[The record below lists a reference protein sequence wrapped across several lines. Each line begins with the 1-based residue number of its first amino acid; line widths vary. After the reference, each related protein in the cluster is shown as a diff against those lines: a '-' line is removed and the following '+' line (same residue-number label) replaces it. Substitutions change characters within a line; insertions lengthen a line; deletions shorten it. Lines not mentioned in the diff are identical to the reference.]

1 MTILIEKILELYRNE
16 TIVMFQLNLI
26 VSLLVYLIISILE
39 DKKNHIAKQLN
50 KKIKVMR
57 KSKGFKFEL
66 DLENGTFSSIAHK
79 VEQKMEKK
87 LENANV
93 NFTAKEFSF
102 FFVVGI
108 LVSAGVGF
116 LFFPNMFYNI
126 FNLLTGNL
134 ASSLIS
140 RVASTIAFGFAGMT
154 VPFIILKFKISK
166 RKKDLSDQLI
176 DFIMSLA
183 DGLKSASTT
192 QDAIREVSK
201 EMADPLASEL
211 KKVVGELEY
220 AIPFEEAM
228 ENLKRRIDL
237 PEYSLVISAMQI
249 QSRTGSHLEK
259 MLRNM
264 AKVSEER
271 REIKDDVLKIV
282 RQTKTTAYILL
293 AAPFVLGGGM
303 FLMMPDMAIPAYTSG
318 IGMIVLGAFAVIY
331 VITVFII
338 REIDKFVAKSL

>member
-1 MTILIEKILELYRNE
+1 MVTLIEKILELYRNE
-16 TIVMFQLNLI
+16 TIIMFQLNLI
-26 VSLLVYLIISILE
+26 ISLFVYLIFNIIE
-39 DKKNHIAKQLN
+39 DKNNHIANQLARKLKKSRKN
-50 KKIKVMR
+50 NKIKL
-57 KSKGFKFEL
+57 EL
-66 DLENGTFSSIAHK
+66 DLENGLFSSIARRVELK
-79 VEQKMEKK
+79 VEKK

-102 FFVVGI
+102 FFVVGALI
-108 LVSAGVGF
+108 SAGVGF
-116 LFFPNMFYNI
+116 LFFPNTFYNI
-126 FNLLTGNL
+126 INLITGDF
-134 ASSLIS
+134 ASALLS
-140 RVASTIAFGFAGMT
+140 RAVSTIVFCFAGMT
-154 VPFIILKFKISK
+154 IPFIVLQFKIKK

-192 QDAIREVSK
+192 QDAIRVVS
-201 EMADPLASEL
+201 EEASEPIATEL

-237 PEYSLVISAMQI
+237 SEYNLVINAMQI

-259 MLRNM
+259 MLRSM

-303 FLMMPDMAIPAYTSG
+303 FLLMPDMALPAYTSG
-318 IGMIVLGAFAVIY
+318 IGVMVLAGFAVIY
-331 VITVFII
+331 VVTVFII
-338 REIDKFVAKSL
+338 KAIDKYVAKSL